1 MARPN
6 DFHERQKTARPAAC
20 AQPGTTVNRYAFPS
34 YEYVNI
40 ITLLFIVS
48 NSCTAPSCAIL
59 PSRSVPDSIGDYMS
73 QALDPKDTCVLVTGG
88 AGFIGSHTVVQLLEG
103 GYQVV
108 VVDDLSNSSAV
119 AIDRVKTI
127 VGDEAAK
134 NLAFYEANVLD
145 RDAMNKIFDTH
156 QIDRVIHFAGFKAVG
171 ESVSK
176 PVEYYHNNIENTL
189 VLIDVM
195 RNHGCKSIIFSSSS
209 TVYGDPDNPPVT
221 EEDPK
226 KPATNPYGWTKWM
239 IEQILM
245 DVHTADPEWDVVLLR
260 YFNPIGAHPSGLIGE
275 DPKGIPN
282 NLVPYVAQV
291 AVGKLEAVQ
300 VFGTDYPTPDGTGVR
315 AYIHV
320 CDLASGHVAALN
332 WMNGKTGVE
341 IFNLGTGTGT
351 SVLEV
356 VAAFSKACG
365 KELPYVIRERRA
377 GDIAANWCDASKAER
392 MMGWKAQ
399 YDIADMCR
407 DSWNWQSHNPNGFA
421 DAE

>member
-1 MARPN
+1 
-6 DFHERQKTARPAAC
+6 
-20 AQPGTTVNRYAFPS
+20 
-34 YEYVNI
+34 
-40 ITLLFIVS
+40 
-48 NSCTAPSCAIL
+48 
-59 PSRSVPDSIGDYMS
+59 MS
-73 QALDPKDTCVLVTGG
+73 KALDPKDTCVLVTGG

-108 VVDDLSNSSAV
+108 IVDDLSNSSAV
-119 AIDRVKTI
+119 AVDRVKTI

-134 NLAFYEANVLD
+134 NLTFYEANVLD

-291 AVGKLEAVQ
+291 AVGKLAAVG
-300 VFGTDYPTPDGTGVR
+300 VFGDDYPTPDGTGVR
-315 AYIHV
+315 DYIHV
-320 CDLASGHVAALN
+320 VDLARGHVAALD
-332 WMNGKTGVE
+332 WMGGKVGTGEPSGLGSIQGEAQADGSRRGVG
-341 IFNLGTGTGT
+341 IFNLGTGKGS
-351 SVLEV
+351 SVLDV
-356 VAAFSKACG
+356 IHAFERACG
-365 KELPYVIRERRA
+365 KTIPYEIKPRRA
-377 GDIAANWCDASKAER
+377 GDIATNYAACDKAQREL
-392 MMGWKAQ
+392 GWVAQ
-399 YDIADMCR
+399 YDLDRMCS
-407 DSWNWQSHNPNGFA
+407 DSWRWQSMNPDGYA
-421 DAE
+421 TEV